1 MNYFLVFIGGGIGS
15 ILRFGISELL
25 KPYSTTFPFATFV
38 ANVMS
43 CFLLGIAMGLFST
56 QSISPQQ
63 KLLIVTGIC
72 GGFST
77 FSTFANENI
86 LLLQTDNIFFALL
99 NILLSLIICFI
110 CVLLGLKITS

>member
-1 MNYFLVFIGGGIGS
+1 MNYFLVFVGGGIGS
-15 ILRFGISELL
+15 ILRFGISEWL
-25 KPYSTTFPFATFV
+25 KPYATTFPLATFV
-38 ANVMS
+38 ANILS
-43 CFLLGIAMGLFST
+43 CFLLGIAVGLCST
-56 QSISPQQ
+56 QNISPQQ

-86 LLLQTDNIFFALL
+86 ILFQTGNIFFALL

-110 CVLLGLKITS
+110 CVILGLKITN